1 MATNLPVSLRE
12 TSTSAV
18 REVVALAV
26 AAGSRRV
33 TMLRLCMCVSAAAAI
48 APMLGFA
55 QTLPL
60 DSQLPAWAAKPWAAA
75 AAANRVEAFGGI
87 NPFYQRGD
95 FDGDGKADLAILVRE
110 KTNGKIGI
118 LLLHRVGRPA
128 LLGAGRPFGNGGDDF
143 AWIDQWSVADA
154 GATARRGDYSATG
167 RTADALWV
175 AKEGT
180 ASAVI
185 RYRNGKYVW
194 RQQGD

>member
-1 MATNLPVSLRE
+1 M
-12 TSTSAV
+12 
-18 REVVALAV
+18 
-26 AAGSRRV
+26 
-33 TMLRLCMCVSAAAAI
+33 TMLRHWRWVIAAAAI
-48 APMLGFA
+48 PPAPAFA

-60 DSQLPAWAAKPWAAA
+60 DSQLPAWAAKPWAVA
-75 AAANRVEAFGGI
+75 AAANHVEAFAGV

-110 KTNGKIGI
+110 KATGKIGI
-118 LLLHRVGRPA
+118 LVLHRAGKPV

-143 AWIDQWSVADA
+143 AWIDQWSVDD
-154 GATARRGDYSATG
+154 GGTSPRSSGDPSTKH
-167 RTADALWV
+167 RADALWV

-194 RQQGD
+194 RQEGD